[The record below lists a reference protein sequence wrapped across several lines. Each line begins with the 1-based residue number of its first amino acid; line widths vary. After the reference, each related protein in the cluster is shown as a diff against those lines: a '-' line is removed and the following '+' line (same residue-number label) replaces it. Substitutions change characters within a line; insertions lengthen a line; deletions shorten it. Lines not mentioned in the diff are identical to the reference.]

1 MQTLAALGIA
11 VVEVVGVVGV
21 VDVVRV
27 VVVDV
32 NTKTKEKLANSDGSR
47 YSTFV

>member
-11 VVEVVGVVGV
+11 VVEVVGVV
-21 VDVVRV
+21 DVVRV
-27 VVVDV
+27 VAVDF

-47 YSTFV
+47 YPTFF